1 MIMPT
6 YSIEVAD
13 ALPVQADA
21 FESPDFDHALAVLIR
36 VAGESLIHESHGGSA
51 ISLFR
56 NFDLMDEKGLILY
69 SLSVQGF
76 RSAAMGQLR

>member
-1 MIMPT
+1 MPT

-56 NFDLMDEKGLILY
+56 NFDLMDEKGF
-69 SLSVQGF
+69 GF
-76 RSAAMGQLR
+76 GRGVFGGCGRVSG

>member
-1 MIMPT
+1 MPI
-6 YSIEVAD
+6 YSIDVAD

-21 FESPDFDHALAVLIR
+21 FEAPDFDHALAVLIR
-36 VAGESLIHESHGGSA
+36 VAGESLIDESQGGAA

-56 NFDLMDEKGLILY
+56 GFDLMDERGLILY

-76 RSAAMGQLR
+76 RSAAMGRHK